1 MVAFFDLDNT
11 LYDGY
16 SLFDFIEFLCQKK
29 YFNSNLCER
38 YRKLVAPY
46 LEGRGD
52 RLVISG
58 QILELFVQNL
68 QGKPAVEIAEKAQE
82 FWRLHCQNLISPV
95 VKEFQRLKKA
105 GYEIVIITGSPDV
118 LEKPFCQTHQVILGR
133 AAEMK
138 VVDGKFTGEITH
150 NSSAESKGAAAKE
163 YLQKR
168 KLNLVGSYGF
178 GDEPGDFGFLELV
191 ENAYVVEERQRLKPL
206 HPPPR

>member
-1 MVAFFDLDNT
+1 MSHVVAFFDLDNT

-29 YFNSNLCER
+29 YFGPDFCLK
-38 YRKLVAPY
+38 YQGLVAPY
-46 LEGRGD
+46 RQGKGD

-68 QGKPAVEIAEKAQE
+68 TGKPATEIEEKAQE
-82 FWRLHCQNLISPV
+82 FWRLHYQNLIAPV
-95 VKEFQRLKKA
+95 AKEFQRLKKA

-118 LEKPFCQTHQVILGR
+118 LEKPFCQIHQVTLGK

-138 VVDGKFTGEITH
+138 VVNGKFTGEISR

-178 GDEPGDFGFLELV
+178 GDEPGDFGFLEIV
-191 ENAYVVEERQRLKPL
+191 ENAYLVEERKNLKKIE
-206 HPPPR
+206 

>member
-16 SLFDFIEFLCQKK
+16 SLFDFIEFLCHKK
-29 YFNSNLCER
+29 YFDPDFCAK
-38 YRKLVAPY
+38 YRKIVTPY
-46 LEGRGD
+46 REGRGD

-68 QGKPAVEIAEKAQE
+68 KGKPAVEIEEKAQE
-82 FWRLHCQNLISPV
+82 FWKSHYQNLISPV
-95 VKEFQRLKKA
+95 AQEFQRLKKA

-118 LEKPFCQTHQVILGR
+118 LEKPFCQIHQVTLGK

-138 VVDGKFTGEITH
+138 VVDGKFTGEIIR
-150 NSSAESKGAAAKE
+150 NSSAESKGAVAKE

-168 KLNLVGSYGF
+168 KLNLAGSYGF
-178 GDEPGDFGFLELV
+178 GDEPGDYGFLEIV
-191 ENAYVVEERQRLKPL
+191 ENAYLVEERKNLK
-206 HPPPR
+206 RIK